1 MKSTEITHIRQ
12 MLPETIHFP
21 YYADRESPWLLAQMM
36 TRRARVA
43 DLRAGP
49 AGKLLGR
56 PLVKPLVARCGG
68 ELRQRDVI
76 SLAYA
81 QEAIGFQDMSRPARA
96 KLDEIYGADWLGFTL
111 TFTAWGMH
119 DPAHWMQMSRDGG
132 NLVVQLGFPADHAE
146 VMGKYL
152 KADTRHKFEEW
163 DHPVRSTGSPT
174 LAWARLDIDKDEG
187 VALIEEVQCD
197 WLRNVQLEV
206 LKLDREPLRSREAR
220 STRLYD
226 AHLRERY
233 GRGWS
238 RAMLLSVLLVLRDY
252 LGIRD
257 VFMHRFEPG
266 NVLKGMEW
274 DFPPVSLYRDL
285 PKAFCFAPTDE
296 APEFLERLRRRD
308 LAILREAGP
317 VFWRLQI

>member
-1 MKSTEITHIRQ
+1 MKSTEITKIRQ

-21 YYADRESPWLLAQMM
+21 YYADRESPWLLSQMM
-36 TRRARVA
+36 ARRSRVA
-43 DLRAGP
+43 ELRSGGA
-49 AGKLLGR
+49 AKLLAR
-56 PLVKPLVARCGG
+56 PLVKPLVAACGG

-76 SLAYA
+76 ALAYA
-81 QEAIGFQDMSRPARA
+81 QEAIGFQDMSRVART

-111 TFTAWGMH
+111 TFDQWGVG
-119 DPAHWMQMSRDGG
+119 DLAHWAQMSREGG

-152 KADTRHKFEEW
+152 EDGTRRKFE
-163 DHPVRSTGSPT
+163 DSYHPVRLTGAPT
-174 LAWARLDIDKDEG
+174 LAWARVDVDMEEG
-187 VALIEEVQCD
+187 VALIEEVQSD
-197 WLRNVQLEV
+197 WLRNVAYELRDLE
-206 LKLDREPLRSREAR
+206 REPERSREAR

-238 RAMLLSVLLVLRDY
+238 RAMLLSTLLVLRDY

-266 NVLKGMEW
+266 NVLKGMDW